1 LIIFIELSVA
11 LLDDFGAFLVQKLMA
26 AVGTEKLDLFVAKL
40 LIVAIELA
48 IALRTGHPKNFRHSS
63 VPRIFS
69 RKDAKTPSLGINR
82 SRKKISILPL
92 RLCAFAGA
100 ISLF

>member
-1 LIIFIELSVA
+1 LIIFIELSLA
-11 LLDDFGAFLVQKLMA
+11 SLDDLGAFLVQKLMGA
-26 AVGTEKLDLFVAKL
+26 IGAEELDVFVTKL

-48 IALRTGHPKNFRHSS
+48 FALRTGHPKDFRHSS